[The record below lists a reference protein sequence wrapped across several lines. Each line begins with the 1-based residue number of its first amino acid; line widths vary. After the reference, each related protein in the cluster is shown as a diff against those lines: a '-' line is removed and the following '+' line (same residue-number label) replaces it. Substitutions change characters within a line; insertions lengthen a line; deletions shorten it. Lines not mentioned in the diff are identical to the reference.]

1 MVDIACFQPT
11 VAQESHQTVQISA
24 ECPEPNL
31 QSQHTSFSSSVEL
44 ESTLRPSHCIPPI
57 MLSRKVDARCDE
69 LAIVIN
75 PIKLTMLAMV
85 NGHGKIFTNPEFWI
99 KSLSE

>member
-1 MVDIACFQPT
+1 
-11 VAQESHQTVQISA
+11 
-24 ECPEPNL
+24 
-31 QSQHTSFSSSVEL
+31 
-44 ESTLRPSHCIPPI
+44 